1 MAKDYYKILGVPRNA
16 TQEEIKKAYRRL
28 ALKYHPDRNKG
39 NKEAE
44 EKFKEINEAYAVLS
58 DPEKRRQY
66 DQFGSTEFHRR
77 YTQEDIF
84 KDFDFERI
92 FRDLGIGFDLGS
104 FFGFKGGAR
113 RGRSFHFDLGD
124 LFSQV
129 FGTSPEED
137 WFGEERVK
145 SRRRE
150 YQDFSATGDVVLE
163 LPVSLEEVAQGA
175 EKIISVAPT
184 GKPERLRVK
193 IPPGIEEGQKLRIR
207 AQGAYRPDGRRGD
220 LFLQIKIEE
229 HPVFE
234 RQGQDVLCKKE
245 ISISEAVFG
254 TTVEVPTL
262 YGKKLKV
269 KVPPGT
275 KGGAKL
281 RLKGLGLP
289 GKDGRKGDQL
299 VEIQIRVPKP
309 ETLTK
314 DEEKIFKRLKELGH

>member
-1 MAKDYYKILGVPRNA
+1 MPKDYYKILGVSRNA
-16 TQEEIKKAYRRL
+16 SQEEIKRAYRRL

-77 YTQEDIF
+77 FSQEDIF
-84 KDFDFERI
+84 RDFDFESI
-92 FRDLGIGFDLGS
+92 FKDLGIGFDLGS
-104 FFGFKGGAR
+104 FFGFGGV
-113 RGRSFHFDLGD
+113 RGRRKTFHFDLGD

-129 FGTSPEED
+129 FGTSPRED
-137 WFGEERVK
+137 WFEDTRHRSYREEK
-145 SRRRE
+145 ASP
-150 YQDFSATGDVVLE
+150 TGDIVLE
-163 LPVSLEEVAQGA
+163 LPVTLEEVASGA
-175 EKIISVAPT
+175 EKVISVAPT

-207 AQGAYRPDGRRGD
+207 AQGAYDWAGKRGD
-220 LFLQIKIEE
+220 LYLQIKIED
-229 HPVFE
+229 HPIFE
-234 RQGQDVLCKKE
+234 RRGKDIICQKE
-245 ISISEAVFG
+245 IRFTEAVFG

-262 YGKKLKV
+262 YGKSVKV
-269 KVPPGT
+269 KIPPGT

-289 GKDGRKGDQL
+289 GKDGRKGDQYI
-299 VEIQIRVPKP
+299 EIHIKVPKD
-309 ETLTK
+309 LTGDQK
-314 DEEKIFKRLKELGH
+314 KLLRKLAELGL

>member
-16 TQEEIKKAYRRL
+16 SQEEIKRAYRKL

-66 DQFGSTEFHRR
+66 DQFGSAEFHRR

-104 FFGFKGGAR
+104 FFGFGGSRRR
-113 RGRSFHFDLGD
+113 RGFHLDLGD

-137 WFGEERVK
+137 WHER
-145 SRRRE
+145 
-150 YQDFSATGDVVLE
+150 DFFKTRGRAEDFASGGDVVLE
-163 LPVSLEEVAQGA
+163 LPVTLEEVAQGA
-175 EKIISVAPT
+175 EKVISVAPA

-193 IPPGIEEGQKLRIR
+193 IPAGIEEGQKLRIK
-207 AQGAYRPDGRRGD
+207 AQGAYGPSGRRGD
-220 LFLQIKIEE
+220 LYLQIKIED

-234 RQGQDVLCKKE
+234 RQGRDVTCKKE
-245 ISISEAVFG
+245 ITFTEAVFG
-254 TTVEVPTL
+254 TTIEVPTL

-289 GKDGRKGDQL
+289 DKSGRKGDQL
-299 VEIQIRVPKP
+299 VEIQIKVPKP
-309 ETLTK
+309 SQLTK
-314 DEEKIFKRLKELGH
+314 DEEKLFQKLREWGY

>member
-1 MAKDYYKILGVPRNA
+1 MAKDYYKILGVSRNA
-16 TQEEIKKAYRRL
+16 SQEEIKKAYRRL

-77 YTQEDIF
+77 FSQEDIF
-84 KDFDFERI
+84 RDFDFESI
-92 FRDLGIGFDLGS
+92 FKDLGIGFDLGS
-104 FFGFKGGAR
+104 FFGFGSA
-113 RGRSFHFDLGD
+113 RGRRKTFHFDLGD

-129 FGTSPEED
+129 FGTSPRED
-137 WFGEERVK
+137 WFEEEV
-145 SRRRE
+145 RRGPRQTE
-150 YQDFSATGDVVLE
+150 PRGDVVLE
-163 LPVSLEEVAQGA
+163 LPVTLEEVAQGA
-175 EKIISVAPT
+175 EKIISIAPT

-207 AQGAYRPDGRRGD
+207 AQGAYDFSGRRGD
-220 LFLQIKIEE
+220 LYLQIKIED

-234 RQGQDVLCKKE
+234 RQGKDILCRKE
-245 ISISEAVFG
+245 IKFTEAVFG

-262 YGKKLKV
+262 YGKMVKV

-289 GKDGRKGDQL
+289 GKDGQKGDQL
-299 VEIQIRVPKP
+299 VEIQIKVPRD
-309 ETLTK
+309 LTGDQK
-314 DEEKIFKRLKELGH
+314 KLLRKLAEQGL